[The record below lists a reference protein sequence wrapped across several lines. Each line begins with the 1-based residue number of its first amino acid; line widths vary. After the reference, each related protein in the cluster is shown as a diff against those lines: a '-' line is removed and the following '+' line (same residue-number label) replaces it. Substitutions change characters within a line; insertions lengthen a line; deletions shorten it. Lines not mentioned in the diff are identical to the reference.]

1 MLCGEAGRGLQT
13 IEQVLSR
20 VFAAAGYHVFSTS
33 ELMSRIR
40 GGSNSTMLRI
50 SAQLVMAPL
59 DRIDLCVP
67 LDKDALPH
75 LGRAVTDR
83 TAILADRAKV
93 PVDRPAFDIPLAAL
107 AAAAGGPLFE
117 NTVAAGAIL
126 GLFGVAPG
134 LVERQLSGFFAGKT
148 PEIIAQNITAAR
160 SGYAAGAALAA
171 DGRLSCRIA
180 ADPGAGNSLLF
191 NGAEA
196 VGFGCL
202 AGGCN
207 FISSYPM
214 SPSTSVLNFLA
225 REGREFGVVVEQ
237 AEDEIAALNMT
248 LGAWY
253 AGARAMVTTSGGGFS
268 LMTEA
273 VSLAGM
279 IESPAVIHLGQRPG
293 PATGLPTR
301 TEQGDLDLALYAGH
315 GEFPRI
321 IFAPGSL
328 TQAFELARR
337 AFAAADEYQVPVFI
351 LTDQYL
357 LDSYALTAPFTIAG
371 APAMPRIVRTG
382 ADYQRY
388 ALTPDGISPRGIPG
402 HGDGIVACD
411 SDEHT
416 EAGYITE
423 DAGIRRAMVE
433 KRRRKAGRVAATAVP
448 PALYGSPDS
457 AHLVLCWGSSL
468 AAVREA
474 VARLGRQ
481 DVSVLHF
488 TQVFPLA
495 PGTGELCASS
505 RRRILVE
512 GNATAQFGRVL
523 EHYGRVRIDERI
535 LRYDGHP
542 FTADGLAADL
552 KKIIGAETS
561 P

>member
-13 IEQVLSR
+13 IEQFLNR
-20 VFAAAGYHVFSTS
+20 VFAAAGYQVFSTS

-40 GGSNSTMLRI
+40 GGSNSTMIRV
-50 SAQLVMAPL
+50 ATKPVAAPL
-59 DRIDLCVP
+59 DRIDICVP
-67 LDKDALPH
+67 LDRDALPH
-75 LGRAVTDR
+75 LGRAVTEQ
-83 TAILADRAKV
+83 TAIIADRAKV
-93 PVDRPAFDIPLAAL
+93 PFDRPAFDIPFAAL
-107 AAAAGGPLFE
+107 AVAAGGPLFE
-117 NTVAAGAIL
+117 NTVAAGALL
-126 GLFGVAPG
+126 GLFGIEAG
-134 LVERQLSGFFAGKT
+134 LIERQLARYFAGKT
-148 PEIIAQNITAAR
+148 PDIVAKNLAAAR

-171 DGRLSCRIA
+171 DGRLSCRIT
-180 ADPGAGNSLLF
+180 ADPEVNNMLLF
-191 NGAEA
+191 NGADA

-214 SPSTSVLNFLA
+214 SPATAVLNFLA

-237 AEDEIAALNMT
+237 AEDEIAALNMA

-268 LMTEA
+268 LMTET

-328 TQAFELARR
+328 TQAFALARR
-337 AFAAADEYQVPVFI
+337 AFAAADEYQVPVFV

-357 LDSYALTAPFTIAG
+357 LDTYALTAPFAV
-371 APAMPRIVRTG
+371 ADVPPAVRIVRTNG
-382 ADYQRY
+382 DYRRY

-416 EAGYITE
+416 ETGYITE
-423 DAGIRRAMVE
+423 DSEVRKNMVE
-433 KRRRKAGRVAATAVP
+433 KRLRKAERVSAGAVP
-448 PALYGSPDS
+448 PSLYGSPDS

-468 AAVREA
+468 AAVCEA
-474 VARLGRQ
+474 VARLDRQ

-495 PGTGELCASS
+495 SGTGEFCATS

-523 EHYGRVRIDERI
+523 EQYGRVRIDERI

-552 KKIIGAETS
+552 AKIIGQEPTA
-561 P
+561 

>member
-13 IEQVLSR
+13 IEQFLIR

-40 GGSNSTMLRI
+40 GGSNSTMIRV
-50 SAQLVMAPL
+50 AAKPVAAPL
-59 DRIDLCVP
+59 DRIDLCIP

-75 LGRAVTDR
+75 LGRAVTDQ
-83 TAILADRAKV
+83 TAILADRVKV
-93 PVDRPAFDIPLAAL
+93 AVDRPAFDLPLAAL
-107 AAAAGGPLFE
+107 AADAGGLLFE

-126 GLFGVAPG
+126 GLFGIEPG

-148 PEIIAQNITAAR
+148 PELVAKNIAAAR

-171 DGRLSCRIA
+171 DGRLSCRIT
-180 ADPGAGNSLLF
+180 ADPGVDNSLLF
-191 NGAEA
+191 NGADA

-214 SPSTSVLNFLA
+214 SPSTAVLNFLA

-237 AEDEIAALNMT
+237 AEDEIAALNMA

-268 LMTEA
+268 LMTET

-328 TQAFELARR
+328 TQAFDLARR
-337 AFAAADEYQVPVFI
+337 AFDAADEYQVPVFV

-357 LDSYALTAPFTIAG
+357 LDSYALTAPFVIAG
-371 APAMPRIVRTG
+371 APAASRVIKTS

-402 HGDGIVACD
+402 HGEGSVACD

-423 DAGIRRAMVE
+423 DIGVRKNMVE
-433 KRRRKAGRVAATAVP
+433 KRLRKGELVKARATP
-448 PALYGSPDS
+448 PALYGSAGSPNI
-457 AHLVLCWGSSL
+457 VICWGSSL

-474 VARLGRQ
+474 VELLGRQ

-495 PGTGELCASS
+495 PGTGELLANS

-523 EHYGRVRIDERI
+523 EHYGRVRIDGRV

-542 FTADGLAADL
+542 FTADGLAAEL
-552 KKIIGAETS
+552 AKIIGPETT